1 MAENTMKISKTADL
15 EYTQQAVPK
24 EERQSFFQVSSVILG
39 YVFIVTSIQVGSTMG
54 QMADLKTI
62 LLAILAGSAFLM
74 VLGGFIA
81 FIASRNGI
89 TFGQL
94 SEFSFGEKGSK
105 FISTLIALSL
115 VGWFSVD
122 IYLVGQATN
131 ALFPSVPIIPVV
143 IIAGVLMT
151 FTAIFGMKLMSKLGS
166 VSVPLI
172 LIFGV
177 YSMIRAISDFGGFDN
192 LFAANVGQT
201 VSFVS
206 LVSLAIGSWVAS
218 AVTLLPDI
226 IRYAKNEKQAL
237 IIAAIAILFGNA
249 LMMIIGAIGTI
260 TTGQGELS
268 YVLAA
273 QGLIAPAWLIMVV
286 NNWSAA
292 QGCAYSGALTMGSV
306 TGKPHKPLTIAIG
319 AIGILMA
326 AFGFYDS
333 FGSFIIFLS
342 STVPVLWG
350 IFIAD
355 FLTKYKKGYN
365 RKDIV
370 QIDWSGIIALVIGVA
385 LSRIPFGISAVNAL
399 VGSII
404 ARVILIKISNK

>member
-39 YVFIVTSIQVGSTMG
+39 YEFIVTSIQVGSTMG

-342 STVPVLWG
+342 STVPVL
-350 IFIAD
+350 
-355 FLTKYKKGYN
+355 
-365 RKDIV
+365 
-370 QIDWSGIIALVIGVA
+370 
-385 LSRIPFGISAVNAL
+385 
-399 VGSII
+399 
-404 ARVILIKISNK
+404 